1 MLATADSYGF
11 NGTSGDQVLVRMLR
25 TATLPSGVEFWPRF
39 RVYRQDGSE
48 LCSAFGG
55 LMAEATCTLD
65 VTGAYTILASNQQ
78 GIGAYDLSIQP

>member
-1 MLATADSYGF
+1 MLATADTYRF
-11 NGTSGDQVLVRMLR
+11 NGTSGNQVLVRMLR